1 MVYILIGYTIYG
13 IDLKMYE
20 YFNIEVDQ
28 ITSFIKDESVEYTED
43 IDGSIYQEYYKTYP
57 NFEELKR
64 YLVVLL
70 SKA

>member
-1 MVYILIGYTIYG
+1 
-13 IDLKMYE
+13 MYE
-20 YFNIEVDQ
+20 YFNMDINHIKSRIIEN
-28 ITSFIKDESVEYTED
+28 SVNYFED
-43 IDGSIYQEYYKTYP
+43 KDGSIYQEYYKTYP